1 MINKLLS
8 SIFGIIEYI
17 TEAELTNT
25 SKQLIKNYYEGAT
38 QPKHADKA
46 RYTIQRYTQ
55 TIIPT
60 LDELRDKAKAS
71 ELAPLDHL
79 ILKMEYLARSLDELE
94 EY

>member
-17 TEAELTNT
+17 TE
-25 SKQLIKNYYEGAT
+25 
-38 QPKHADKA
+38 
-46 RYTIQRYTQ
+46 
-55 TIIPT
+55 
-60 LDELRDKAKAS
+60 
-71 ELAPLDHL
+71 APLDHL